1 MGEGLNAEEI
11 KAAVASHFRYEKQA
25 ALIAFEAAD
34 GVSTWGGEPADVLVV
49 TDSRLLYEIEVKITL
64 SDLKHDAVK
73 SKHSYFV
80 NNNSK
85 NVVNRFYFA
94 VPYDIAVPAE
104 EIIEKMYP
112 YAGLLSVHGGTVDHK
127 KQARILHTKKL
138 SFRQIYELTRQQS
151 GTLCRLSRDLADSRK
166 RAGEY
171 WEQVKALT
179 KEVALQKAINST
191 KEGDAGQLRLQ
202 DLRSAL

>member
-1 MGEGLNAEEI
+1 MNADEI
-11 KAAVASHFRYEKQA
+11 KAAVAAYFRYDKQA
-25 ALIAFEAAD
+25 ALIAFEASD
-34 GVSTWGGEPADVLVV
+34 HLSGWSGEPADVLVV

-64 SDLKHDAVK
+64 SDLKHDEVK
-73 SKHSYFV
+73 NKHRHFRTDD
-80 NNNSK
+80 K
-85 NVVNRFYFA
+85 NYPVNRFFFA
-94 VPYDIAVPAE
+94 VPNEIAVNAE
-104 EIIEKMYP
+104 EICEKMYP
-112 YAGLLSVHGGTVDHK
+112 YAGILSVKGGTVNHP

-171 WEQVKALT
+171 WDQVKALT

-191 KEGDAGQLRLQ
+191 SGAIEI
-202 DLRSAL
+202 